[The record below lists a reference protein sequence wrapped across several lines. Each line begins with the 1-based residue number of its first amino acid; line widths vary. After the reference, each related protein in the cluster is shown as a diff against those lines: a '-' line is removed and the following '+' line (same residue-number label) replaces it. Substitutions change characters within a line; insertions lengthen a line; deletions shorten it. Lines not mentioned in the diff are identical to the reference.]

1 MYDLERI
8 KNAVNLESLA
18 EALGVERKGR
28 AWLCPL
34 HEDHNPSFS
43 IKGGRFKCFACDAHG
58 DAFELVSR
66 LRGYDFRQA
75 VAYVA
80 DFAGVSLPSRTP
92 PRRRP
97 PRRDRS
103 PSSPLPSQP
112 EKPPEPPP
120 PQRSPLSLL
129 GQLSWWLRLT
139 DRTPVGNPA
148 LQYLR
153 RRGISPVTARAA
165 GVGCLYRG
173 KYERVAQ
180 LLRERAP
187 LSELQALGLFNSK
200 GNLRLYKHCLLF
212 PCWLDG
218 DAHGLLARNPNW
230 RSKEQDGPKELLIG
244 TPAVP
249 YNCDALTGPAS
260 EVFLCEGAI
269 DTLSLLEVGLAAV
282 GVPGAMG
289 FKPEWVPLFDGFEVV
304 IAFDADDGGQ
314 RGTER
319 IAQLF
324 TAAGRPAPKVLGLP
338 GDVKDVNELLG
349 RLGVPA
355 GGASS

>member
-28 AWLCPL
+28 AWLCPF
-34 HEDHNPSFS
+34 HEDHDPSFS

-58 DAFELVSR
+58 DALDLVSR

-75 VAYVA
+75 LAYVA
-80 DFAGVSLPSRTP
+80 DVAGVSLPSRTP

-97 PRRDRS
+97 PRGNRS
-103 PSSPLPSQP
+103 PSSPPPPQP
-112 EKPPEPPP
+112 DKPPEPPP

-129 GQLSWWLRLT
+129 ARLT
-139 DRTPVGNPA
+139 RGLGLTDTTPVCNPA
-148 LQYLR
+148 LKYLR

-165 GVGCLYRG
+165 GVSYLNAG
-173 KYERVAQ
+173 KYKDASRW
-180 LLRERAP
+180 LLDRAP
-187 LSELQALGLFNSK
+187 LAELQALGLFNGK
-200 GNLRLYKHCLLF
+200 GNFRLFKHCLLF
-212 PCWLDG
+212 PFWLDG
-218 DAHGLLARNPNW
+218 DAHGLLARNPDW
-230 RSKEQDGPKELLIG
+230 RSKELDGPKELTIV

-249 YNCDALTGPAS
+249 YNCDALTGPGG
-260 EVFLCEGAI
+260 EVFVCEGAI

-304 IAFDADDGGQ
+304 LAFDADEAGR

-319 IAQLF
+319 IVQHF